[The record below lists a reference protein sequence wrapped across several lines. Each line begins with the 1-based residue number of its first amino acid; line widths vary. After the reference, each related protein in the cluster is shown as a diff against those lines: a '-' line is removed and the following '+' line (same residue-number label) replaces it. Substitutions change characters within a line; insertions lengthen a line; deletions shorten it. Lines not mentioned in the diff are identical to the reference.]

1 MAGPHEYSYGNQQQ
15 QQYPPQQPYPNQ
27 QQYPPP
33 QYNAPPQYGY
43 HPPYQAQPAPYRR
56 TPRQNFAVVTARQLN
71 IATPVVII
79 ILSIWWSLRSQICP
93 SDVPIGH
100 ECSWMLWTALPVA
113 IASLLWAVMMNISA
127 RRANHSMSHIPAVV
141 NTIVQLILALGA
153 TACFAIL
160 IYHMENY
167 PVWNR
172 SLEGS
177 MIALLVILAIINWVL
192 FRWSIYEMR
201 FYRKERQS
209 ANSHIPI

>member
-1 MAGPHEYSYGNQQQ
+1 MAGPHEYSYANQQ
-15 QQYPPQQPYPNQ
+15 QQPYPN

-43 HPPYQAQPAPYRR
+43 YQAQPAPYRR

-71 IATPVVII
+71 IAIPVVII

-100 ECSWMLWTALPVA
+100 ECSWMLWTALPVS
-113 IASLLWAVMMNISA
+113 ITSLLWAVVMNISA
-127 RRANHSMSHIPAVV
+127 RRANHSMSHVPAIV

-192 FRWSIYEMR
+192 FGWSIYEMR